1 MKVVQQEQI
10 DKMHPLLRQVIE
22 EEQKPNKRT
31 FKRRNRMK
39 NRGKQR
45 QQLKKRL
52 ARTEAKSDADRLSD
66 KDYKYYGEDTESSV
80 ASLPTKRE
88 KASNQKKAWNEWYH
102 GLIEQSKCSETAA
115 AQLEKYRARK
125 RLEQRNHRL
134 TNKKVL
140 KVALDS
146 RLDSEAD
153 LIKLRTKQ
161 TKTESKV
168 NLLRETI
175 KKLKADHKEELKE
188 QVEKEKDKLLD
199 ARKLYYA

>member
-39 NRGKQR
+39 NRWKQR

-88 KASNQKKAWNEWYH
+88 KASNQKKAWNEW
-102 GLIEQSKCSETAA
+102 
-115 AQLEKYRARK
+115 
-125 RLEQRNHRL
+125 
-134 TNKKVL
+134 
-140 KVALDS
+140 
-146 RLDSEAD
+146 
-153 LIKLRTKQ
+153 
-161 TKTESKV
+161 
-168 NLLRETI
+168 
-175 KKLKADHKEELKE
+175 
-188 QVEKEKDKLLD
+188 
-199 ARKLYYA
+199 